1 MTSFMN
7 VAFSELNLSVERE
20 GLVFGSTRPICCV
33 LYKDNVKKSQ
43 KQEQQLH
50 SLRHSCT
57 NKKFVLEAIQPRQL
71 QGKSPSTVS
80 LYNDTLSKETVV
92 FQFKERKTWFH
103 QHFTGIHKRGV
114 SQQESKFNIRI
125 MYFLLLPETLMT
137 EVLQQGIQYE

>member
-92 FQFKERKTWFH
+92 FQFKERKT
-103 QHFTGIHKRGV
+103 
-114 SQQESKFNIRI
+114 
-125 MYFLLLPETLMT
+125 
-137 EVLQQGIQYE
+137 